1 MRKNAK
7 LWEKKMKLYT
17 QIYRTQTHITYTNSD
32 KKQQQINIT
41 VVW

>member
-1 MRKNAK
+1 MQNYEK
-7 LWEKKMKLYT
+7 KKMKLYT
-17 QIYRTQTHITYTNSD
+17 QIYRTHTQTHITYTNSD